1 MSQPTL
7 FTLAASPP
15 PAPGTNE
22 PAIKEPAAVSPPP
35 ATSAKE
41 QDTKEP
47 AAADTQ
53 TARKRSAATFDYGR
67 GRKIR
72 TVRRDNGR
80 HSFLVHF
87 QDAVLYL
94 SPVTYPSAADAASA
108 GKTFLR
114 NLPADW
120 LQRRHPLN
128 ALDGQCHRCLERGK
142 AVPAVD
148 NGRSPLCRPCWQQLH
163 PGQLEKWDED
173 R

>member
-15 PAPGTNE
+15 PATTTME
-22 PAIKEPAAVSPPP
+22 PPAALPPP
-35 ATSAKE
+35 ASAAKE
-41 QDTKEP
+41 PT
-47 AAADTQ
+47 AARARPP
-53 TARKRSAATFDYGR
+53 RKRQAKTFDYGR

-94 SPVTYPSAADAASA
+94 SPVTYPSAADARNA
-108 GKTFLR
+108 GKTFLHS
-114 NLPADW
+114 LPDDW
-120 LQRRHPLN
+120 LQRRHPVD

-142 AVPAVD
+142 AVRAED
-148 NGRSPLCRPCWQQLH
+148 SGRSPLCRPCWQQLH
-163 PGQLEKWDED
+163 PGQLEKWKEP

>member
-15 PAPGTNE
+15 PATTT
-22 PAIKEPAAVSPPP
+22 KEPPAALPPP
-35 ATSAKE
+35 A
-41 QDTKEP
+41 
-47 AAADTQ
+47 
-53 TARKRSAATFDYGR
+53 SAAKKPTTAHTRPPSQRQAKTFDYGR
-67 GRKIR
+67 GRKIK

-94 SPVTYPSAADAASA
+94 SPATYSNAADAKSA
-108 GKTFLR
+108 GKTFLHS
-114 NLPADW
+114 LPDDW
-120 LQRRHPLN
+120 LQRRHPVD

-142 AVPAVD
+142 AVPAV
-148 NGRSPLCRPCWQQLH
+148 NSGRSSLCRPCWQKLH
-163 PGQLEKWDED
+163 PGQLEKWEEG